1 MYYSK
6 GTLQKRFINFNK
18 LFEHKKTNEHV
29 DLKMNKN
36 EALLLKI
43 FKEIYFLNLY

>member
-18 LFEHKKTNEHV
+18 MFEYKTNEHV

-43 FKEIYFLNLY
+43 FKEIYFS

>member
-6 GTLQKRFINFNK
+6 GTTLQKRFINFNK
-18 LFEHKKTNEHV
+18 MFEHKKTNNEHV
-29 DLKMNKN
+29 GIKMNKN

-43 FKEIYFLNLY
+43 FKEIYFS